1 MVISSKPNC
10 SNGHH
15 SKRILVVDDDEGIR
29 ETLKDLLEFKHYSVS
44 SVKNGKEAIEIC
56 SREHFDKVL
65 MDVRMP
71 EMDGM
76 EALNILHGL
85 YPNIDVYM
93 MSAYFSNEQEKMAYK
108 QGAKRVFYKPLNLN
122 KLFDSIQENKANNEK
137 LPYGKRC

>member
-1 MVISSKPNC
+1 MRE
-10 SNGHH
+10 
-15 SKRILVVDDDEGIR
+15 RILIVDDEI
-29 ETLKDLLEFKHYSVS
+29 EYCKSLSELLEEKGFRCVFTPKPQNTLSI
-44 SVKNGKEAIEIC
+44 VKQQDISFI
-56 SREHFDKVL
+56 L

-108 QGAKRVFYKPLNLN
+108 QGAKRVFYMLLNLN